1 MVAADRR
8 TALDHVVV
16 VMFENRSFDN
26 PLGRLYQPGEV
37 AAFEGVAGKELSNP
51 IPAWAEHGADNKVVP
66 YGISPT
72 MNTPW
77 PDLGEE
83 LPHINTQLFGILDEA
98 NRGILQPETTF
109 NTPQDPDQQP
119 TMDGFLTDYISTF
132 LAEMGR
138 QPTYDEYAQ
147 YMTGYTPQ
155 QMPVLSTLARGF
167 ATFDHWFC
175 EVPSCTFPN
184 RSFFHAA
191 TSSGYVVNMTPPE
204 SFVAHNAAETLFDR
218 LESHGLSWKVYCDP
232 PSHYSLT
239 GLIHAPRLRG
249 RFATHFFSTDQFF
262 EDAEQGQL
270 PTYAFI
276 EPQIIGHDH
285 NDMHPAYSMLTPGLS
300 WDPPSPLITGEDLLA
315 R

>member
-1 MVAADRR
+1 VERQSRDN
-8 TALDHVVV
+8 ALDHVVV

-26 PLGRLYQPGEV
+26 LLGRLYQPGEV

-51 IPAWAEHGADNKVVP
+51 IPGWAEHGADNKAVP

-77 PDLGEE
+77 PDPGEE
-83 LPHINTQLFGILDEA
+83 FSHINTQLFGVLDEA
-98 NRGILQPETTF
+98 NRGILQPETIL
-109 NTPQDPDQQP
+109 NTPEDPDQQP

-138 QPTYDEYAQ
+138 QPTYNEYAQ
-147 YMTGYTPQ
+147 FMTGYTPE

-191 TSSGYVVNMTPPE
+191 TSSGYVLNMTRRSRSSPTTPP
-204 SFVAHNAAETLFDR
+204 R
-218 LESHGLSWKVYCDP
+218 RC
-232 PSHYSLT
+232 
-239 GLIHAPRLRG
+239 
-249 RFATHFFSTDQFF
+249 STVSR
-262 EDAEQGQL
+262 AM
-270 PTYAFI
+270 A
-276 EPQIIGHDH
+276 
-285 NDMHPAYSMLTPGLS
+285 
-300 WDPPSPLITGEDLLA
+300 
-315 R
+315 